1 MPRRSRLFL
10 FPTLK
15 GSSLIVFKRAFLL
28 YFICSENTRQEIWI
42 IRCKYRVRQVT
53 AVSRKKKAARKWT
66 YRENPMQIKICQRSA
81 PVWLMSVLQIQ
92 QTIPYNARKAVK
104 EVCKIEAGK
113 GVIGREDME
122 MAFPPV
128 FSNLN
133 LVVVA
138 GYDSV
143 EKRRTWRPVGPCV
156 RRFYF
161 CIGFYQVISFS
172 W

>member
-1 MPRRSRLFL
+1 
-10 FPTLK
+10 
-15 GSSLIVFKRAFLL
+15 
-28 YFICSENTRQEIWI
+28 
-42 IRCKYRVRQVT
+42 
-53 AVSRKKKAARKWT
+53 
-66 YRENPMQIKICQRSA
+66 
-81 PVWLMSVLQIQ
+81 MSVLQIQ

-143 EKRRTWRPVGPCV
+143 EKRRPWRPVCPGG
-156 RRFYF
+156 RRVLLL
-161 CIGFYQVISFS
+161 IGVCEVISFF
-172 W
+172 